1 MAKPKYAVEQKALV
15 CKDYLSGKKSANRL
29 AEELNLGKRGDNRI
43 RLWATKYS
51 AYEEPLKIV
60 KDCLAHDRDIKST
73 ALKYGCNYA
82 QIYQWV
88 RKYEAGGEKTLLD
101 RRGKRK

>member
-51 AYEEPLKIV
+51 A
-60 KDCLAHDRDIKST
+60 
-73 ALKYGCNYA
+73 
-82 QIYQWV
+82 
-88 RKYEAGGEKTLLD
+88 
-101 RRGKRK
+101 